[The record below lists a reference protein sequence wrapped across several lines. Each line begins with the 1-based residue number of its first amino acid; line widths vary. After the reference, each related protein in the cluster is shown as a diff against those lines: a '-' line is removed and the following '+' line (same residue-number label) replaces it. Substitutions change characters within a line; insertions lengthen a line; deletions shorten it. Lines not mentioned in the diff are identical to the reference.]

1 MFTAKTQVD
10 DKISGYEAGVDD
22 YLTKPIHPAELTAH
36 LRALLQ
42 RSKTRTASSKER
54 GYVIGLLAAKGGEGV
69 SSLALNLAI
78 AFHQKTKAEV
88 IAAELRPGQGT
99 WGVELGNNL
108 TEGMTHLLQM
118 RAQDITAASI
128 ENELAR
134 MPYGIRLLM
143 ANSRAKDAELMCS
156 TEQLEAVVENLPL
169 LAKLVLLDIGTNYIP
184 GYDMLLNHCNEVIVV
199 TAPFPAS
206 IQRTRFLLDDLGGK
220 GFGRSKLMTIV
231 SVNRIRADVQLTLTQ
246 MQEILGIPV
255 AQVIPPAPEIAFQ
268 AANRNIPLI
277 QVQIG
282 GVVSQQ
288 YNNLAERLTQR
299 VPV

>member
-1 MFTAKTQVD
+1 M
-10 DKISGYEAGVDD
+10 
-22 YLTKPIHPAELTAH
+22 
-36 LRALLQ
+36 
-42 RSKTRTASSKER
+42 
-54 GYVIGLLAAKGGEGV
+54 
-69 SSLALNLAI
+69 
-78 AFHQKTKAEV
+78 
-88 IAAELRPGQGT
+88 
-99 WGVELGNNL
+99 
-108 TEGMTHLLQM
+108 QM
-118 RAQDITAASI
+118 RAQDITAAAI

-143 ANSRAKDAELMCS
+143 APNRTKDAELMCA
-156 TEQLEAVVENLPL
+156 TEQLEAVVENMPL

-206 IQRTRFLLDDLGGK
+206 IQRTRFLIEDLGSK
-220 GFGRSKLMTIV
+220 GFGRSKLMTVV
-231 SVNRIRADVQLTLTQ
+231 SINRIRADVQLTITQ
-246 MQEILGIPV
+246 MQDILGVPIG
-255 AQVIPPAPEIAFQ
+255 QVIPPAPEIAFQ